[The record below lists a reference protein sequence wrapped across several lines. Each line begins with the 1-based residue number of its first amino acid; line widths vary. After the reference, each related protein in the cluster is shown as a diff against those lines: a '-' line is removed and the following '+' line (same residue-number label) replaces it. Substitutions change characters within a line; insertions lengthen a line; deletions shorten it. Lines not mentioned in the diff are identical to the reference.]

1 MSFKS
6 TGVTNLLLHVDSSD
20 KNHNFSG
27 VNVWSSKSTSLSNS
41 QRESVRL
48 LMTTSTTSS
57 ISTLLS
63 LIITTLSNQTSG
75 DTHSLTYSLL
85 LWLTTLGLPR
95 LCQDPPQLA
104 QHRVL
109 DGVLPGVLQLLGQHR
124 VLLPAEP
131 LPDLQGVGDRRLRG
145 GQDLPHTP
153 AQRRRVP
160 PESGGHHR
168 GGLPREGPGCGRRE
182 NQGTFF
188 WFWRKNQWPGWWSS
202 SDNVNSPNA

>member
-1 MSFKS
+1 MSEVQNQLACQTVNEKVS
-6 TGVTNLLLHVDSSD
+6 ACWWPLPPPPQSPPSDHSSSPRCQI
-20 KNHNFSG
+20 KP
-27 VNVWSSKSTSLSNS
+27 
-41 QRESVRL
+41 Q
-48 LMTTSTTSS
+48 
-57 ISTLLS
+57 
-63 LIITTLSNQTSG
+63 TTL
-75 DTHSLTYSLL
+75 THSLTYSLL

-188 WFWRKNQWPGWWSS
+188 LFCFEERTSDLAGGLRQIMSTHQILNKLVGWRRGPIVSHWTLFCPPPK
-202 SDNVNSPNA
+202 